1 METNKC
7 QLSIVIPVFNG
18 SNEINICLDSIYSQG
33 MSPEQF
39 EVICVDDCSTDS
51 TVEVIE
57 DYANRMQPG
66 NLKIIRHNVNK
77 RQGGGEI
84 HYRKSLFKNLFG
96 INNICFTTRT
106 INYLWNF
113 IMQQSCRQ
121 LNKILRCTHRTPF
134 ILHCIISSNRKPFTQ
149 RLLFC

>member
-39 EVICVDDCSTDS
+39 EVICVDDCSSDS

-77 RQGGGEI
+77 RQGGGGEI
-84 HYRKSLFKNLFG
+84 QVLKKQLVHISYFL
-96 INNICFTTRT
+96 
-106 INYLWNF
+106 
-113 IMQQSCRQ
+113 IMMITLKLVVCC
-121 LNKILRCTHRTPF
+121 N
-134 ILHCIISSNRKPFTQ
+134 
-149 RLLFC
+149 

>member
-39 EVICVDDCSTDS
+39 EVICVDDCSSDS

-77 RQGGGEI
+77 RQVGGEI
-84 HYRKSLFKNLFG
+84 QVLKKQLVHISYFL
-96 INNICFTTRT
+96 
-106 INYLWNF
+106 
-113 IMQQSCRQ
+113 IMMITLKLVVCC
-121 LNKILRCTHRTPF
+121 N
-134 ILHCIISSNRKPFTQ
+134 
-149 RLLFC
+149 

>member
-77 RQGGGEI
+77 RQGGGGEI
-84 HYRKSLFKNLFG
+84 HVLKKQLVHISYFL
-96 INNICFTTRT
+96 
-106 INYLWNF
+106 
-113 IMQQSCRQ
+113 IMMITLKLVVCC
-121 LNKILRCTHRTPF
+121 N
-134 ILHCIISSNRKPFTQ
+134 
-149 RLLFC
+149 

>member
-39 EVICVDDCSTDS
+39 EVICVDDCSSDS

-66 NLKIIRHNVNK
+66 NLKIIRNNVNK
-77 RQGGGEI
+77 RQGGGGEI
-84 HYRKSLFKNLFG
+84 QVLKKQLVHISYFL
-96 INNICFTTRT
+96 
-106 INYLWNF
+106 
-113 IMQQSCRQ
+113 IMMITLKLVVCC
-121 LNKILRCTHRTPF
+121 N
-134 ILHCIISSNRKPFTQ
+134 
-149 RLLFC
+149 

>member
-7 QLSIVIPVFNG
+7 QLSIVIPVLNG

-77 RQGGGEI
+77 RQGGGGEI
-84 HYRKSLFKNLFG
+84 QVLKKQLVHISYFL
-96 INNICFTTRT
+96 
-106 INYLWNF
+106 
-113 IMQQSCRQ
+113 IMMITLKLVVCC
-121 LNKILRCTHRTPF
+121 N
-134 ILHCIISSNRKPFTQ
+134 
-149 RLLFC
+149 

>member
-39 EVICVDDCSTDS
+39 EVICVDDCSSDS

-57 DYANRMQPG
+57 D
-66 NLKIIRHNVNK
+66 IC
-77 RQGGGEI
+77 
-84 HYRKSLFKNLFG
+84 KSDAAWKSKN
-96 INNICFTTRT
+96 
-106 INYLWNF
+106 YP
-113 IMQQSCRQ
+113 S
-121 LNKILRCTHRTPF
+121 
-134 ILHCIISSNRKPFTQ
+134 
-149 RLLFC
+149 

>member
-39 EVICVDDCSTDS
+39 EVICVDDC
-51 TVEVIE
+51 
-57 DYANRMQPG
+57 ANRMQPG

-84 HYRKSLFKNLFG
+84 QVLKKQLVHISYFL
-96 INNICFTTRT
+96 
-106 INYLWNF
+106 
-113 IMQQSCRQ
+113 IMMITLKLVVCC
-121 LNKILRCTHRTPF
+121 N
-134 ILHCIISSNRKPFTQ
+134 
-149 RLLFC
+149 

>member
-77 RQGGGEI
+77 RQGGGGEI
-84 HYRKSLFKNLFG
+84 QVLKKQLVHISYFL
-96 INNICFTTRT
+96 
-106 INYLWNF
+106 
-113 IMQQSCRQ
+113 IMMITLKLVVCC
-121 LNKILRCTHRTPF
+121 N
-134 ILHCIISSNRKPFTQ
+134 
-149 RLLFC
+149 

>member
-18 SNEINICLDSIYSQG
+18 SNEINICLNSIYSQG

-84 HYRKSLFKNLFG
+84 QVLKKQLVHISYFL
-96 INNICFTTRT
+96 
-106 INYLWNF
+106 
-113 IMQQSCRQ
+113 IMMITLKLVVCC
-121 LNKILRCTHRTPF
+121 N
-134 ILHCIISSNRKPFTQ
+134 
-149 RLLFC
+149 